1 MNIDI
6 NQNIVKAT
14 RTLVTRGIGGAHVEK
29 TEEGWRLLATNGAML
44 VSLPLVTNDPAA
56 GADGEVALAGLLAF
70 PGKVNLKKDE
80 IVVADLSKLTTV
92 PTAIIGS
99 KGTALVVALVEGTF
113 PKWRQVIP
121 ARTETV
127 SIFGINPALLATLAD
142 FVADGKYIKMTH
154 LGGSLAPIKVE
165 PERPFAGCA
174 WGVIMPVRLD

>member
-14 RTLVTRGIGGAHVEK
+14 RALVIRGIGGAHVEK
-29 TEEGWRLLATNGAML
+29 TEEGWRLLATDGTML
-44 VSLPLVTNDPAA
+44 VSLPLATDDPAA
-56 GADGEVALAGLLAF
+56 GVDGEAALVGLLTF

-80 IVVADLSKLTTV
+80 IVVADLSKLTTT

-113 PKWRQVIP
+113 PNWRQVVP
-121 ARTETV
+121 ARTEAV

-142 FVADGKYIKMTH
+142 FVTDGKHVKMTH
-154 LGGSLAPIKVE
+154 LGGPLDPIKVE
-165 PERPFAGCA
+165 PEHPFAGCA
-174 WGVIMPVRLD
+174 WGIIMPVRLD